1 MKVVIIIVTYNN
13 EATINACITSLEKQK
28 LSQVLVV
35 DNASTDGTI
44 DAVRKDFKT
53 VKLFSLP
60 QNRGYAGGNNF
71 GIEKALEL
79 NCEFVLIL
87 NPDTVLEPNA
97 ITRLLSA
104 TEKHEGNGIFGPKI
118 LMEDGKR
125 IWSIGGELDKK
136 RYTAGLIGYKN
147 LDNEGHKEKEV
158 DFVSGT
164 CMLIPRK
171 LLEKDVRY
179 YEKYFL
185 YYEDVEFC
193 VRAKQLGF
201 HSFVVPTAKIVHL
214 EESQKFTLKDY
225 YLVRNHLLFVERNAP
240 LRVKLHELI
249 RLPKTLYEHVT
260 AGEWNSI
267 QGIKDYFV
275 RRFGMH

>member
-1 MKVVIIIVTYNN
+1 MSVVIIVVTYNN
-13 EATINACITSLEKQK
+13 EAAIKNCFMSLEKQ
-28 LSQVLVV
+28 QQRQIIVV
-35 DNASTDGTI
+35 DNASTDKTVDI
-44 DAVRKDFKT
+44 VKKNFKT
-53 VKLFSLP
+53 VRLFSLS

-87 NPDTVLEPNA
+87 NPDTVLEPDT
-97 ITRLLSA
+97 IRLLLSA
-104 TEKHEGNGIFGPKI
+104 TEKHGGNGIFGPKI
-118 LMEDGKR
+118 LMKDGKR

-136 RYTAGLIGYKN
+136 RYTAGLIGFKD
-147 LDNEGHKEKEV
+147 LDNKNHKEKEV

-171 LLEKDVRY
+171 LLEKDLRF

-201 HSFVVPTAKIVHL
+201 SSFVVPTAKIVHL
-214 EESQKFTLKDY
+214 EESQSLLLKKY
-225 YLVRNHLLFVERNAP
+225 YLARNHLLFIERNAP
-240 LRVKLHELI
+240 FPVKLREVI
-249 RLPKTLYEHVT
+249 RLPKTLYEH
-260 AGEWNSI
+260 AAASEWNSL
-267 QGIKDYFV
+267 QGIRDYFV
-275 RRFGMH
+275 RRF